1 MLKVGLTGGIASG
14 KSTVSATF
22 ARLGAQ
28 VLDADEVAREVVLPG
43 KPAWTKLRQ
52 TFGSEYFH
60 PDGRLNRRKLRRLIF
75 ADPEERSKLDA
86 IVHPEVMEEINR
98 RFEQLMTAAKDVVV
112 VVDVPLLLEVGVA
125 HRFDR
130 VIVVYVTE
138 NVQIER
144 LRQRDGLSLE
154 GARRALSTQMVLN
167 KKVEQADYVIDNSG
181 TRDETQAQVE
191 KVWQELRALAR
202 NLGREETETGGNE
215 WGGRDGT

>member
-14 KSTVSATF
+14 KSTVSEAF
-22 ARLGAQ
+22 AQLGAK
-28 VLDADEVAREVVLPG
+28 VLDADKVAREAVLPG
-43 KPAWTKLRQ
+43 QPAWLKLQ
-52 TFGSEYFH
+52 QAFDPEYFL
-60 PDGRLNRRKLRRLIF
+60 PDGEVNRSKLRRLVF
-75 ADPEERSKLDA
+75 ADSEERDKLNA
-86 IVHPEVMEEINR
+86 IVHPEVMKEINR
-98 RFEQLMTAAKDVVV
+98 RFEQLTTSAQDAVV

-138 NVQIER
+138 NVQIKR

-154 GARRALSTQMVLN
+154 GARRALSTQMVLS

-191 KVWQELRALAR
+191 KVWHDLVALAR
-202 NLGREETETGGNE
+202 KKRGGETATGGNE
-215 WGGRDGT
+215 

>member
-14 KSTVSATF
+14 KSTVSEAF
-22 ARLGAQ
+22 ARLGAK
-28 VLDADEVAREVVLPG
+28 VLDADKVAREVVLPG
-43 KPAWTKLRQ
+43 QPAWLKLQ
-52 TFGSEYFH
+52 QAFGPEFFL
-60 PDGRLNRRKLRRLIF
+60 PDGEVNRNKLRRLVF
-75 ADPEERSKLDA
+75 ADPEERGKLNA
-86 IVHPEVMEEINR
+86 IVHPEVMKEINR
-98 RFEQLMTAAKDVVV
+98 RFEQLTASAQDVVV

-138 NVQIER
+138 NVQIKR

-154 GARRALSTQMVLN
+154 EARRALSTQMVLD

-191 KVWQELRALAR
+191 KVWQELLVLAR
-202 NLGREETETGGNE
+202 KKRHGETATGGNE
-215 WGGRDGT
+215 